1 MPDSNVKRGT
11 EYEKFVQQVYQV
23 LNSQSDLSDV
33 KVQQN
38 VFLDGNSRR
47 HQIDVYWE
55 FCKAGIEYKVAVEC
69 KDYKRAVSA
78 EKIDAFAT
86 VLNDLGNIKG
96 VFVSKNGFQS
106 GAIQDAKRYG
116 IQLMEI
122 RDPREEDFEN
132 KVANVILN
140 LDVISIKVR
149 NIKFNLD
156 NEWKEKHTT
165 NGLCEKLMN
174 QKLKIESD
182 NRCYSL
188 NEVIDKLPKGVKGKL
203 LKHTFDFPKGWLIT
217 EDGTRCLINSIEFT
231 YVTELSKQKIYIGF
245 KQAVKAVVKNII
257 TGEMQLI
264 KVRDMMNM

>member
-182 NRCYSL
+182 N
-188 NEVIDKLPKGVKGKL
+188 
-203 LKHTFDFPKGWLIT
+203 
-217 EDGTRCLINSIEFT
+217 
-231 YVTELSKQKIYIGF
+231 
-245 KQAVKAVVKNII
+245 
-257 TGEMQLI
+257 
-264 KVRDMMNM
+264 